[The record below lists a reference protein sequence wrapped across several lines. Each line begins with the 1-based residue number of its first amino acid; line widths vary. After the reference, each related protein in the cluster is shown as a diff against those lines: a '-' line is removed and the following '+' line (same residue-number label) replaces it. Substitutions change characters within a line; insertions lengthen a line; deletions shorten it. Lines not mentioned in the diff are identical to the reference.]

1 MRLYTDNTKI
11 GYQRGKRIVRNL
23 RASRR
28 HRTDKGRLAS
38 IGHAQQTH
46 VRQHLQLQPQ
56 VTQLALG
63 TLGSLARGAIH
74 RGFETGVAKTMKPAL
89 GHLEAL
95 AGVGQ
100 ISQDL
105 MGIHIDHRGADRN
118 RQNQVLAFVAG
129 TVAAGARL
137 AILGLVF
144 ALEPVVDQRVQ
155 RLLGFQIYG
164 TTIAPVAAIGATL
177 GNVFFSPEA
186 QAAVT
191 ALAGFHNDGG
201 FVYEFH
207 ESTLCAMRIN

>member
-1 MRLYTDNTKI
+1 
-11 GYQRGKRIVRNL
+11 
-23 RASRR
+23 
-28 HRTDKGRLAS
+28 
-38 IGHAQQTH
+38 
-46 VRQHLQLQPQ
+46 
-56 VTQLALG
+56 
-63 TLGSLARGAIH
+63 
-74 RGFETGVAKTMKPAL
+74 
-89 GHLEAL
+89 
-95 AGVGQ
+95 
-100 ISQDL
+100 
-105 MGIHIDHRGADRN
+105 MGIHINNGGTDRN
-118 RQNQVLAFVAG
+118 RQNQIFAFITG
-129 TVAAGARL
+129 TVAARTGL
-137 AILGLVF
+137 AVLGFVF